1 MPQFDISSFF
11 NQVFWLG
18 LFFSIFYFL
27 VVGFLLPDIVSGVK
41 ARSKKEKAEF
51 SLVFNELLTFNKTRL
66 LLVVN
71 QKLPKIKVNSKFS
84 SAL

>member
-41 ARSKKEKAEF
+41 ARSKKEKAEL
-51 SLVFNELLTFNKTRL
+51 SLVFNESLIFNKTKL

-71 QKLPKIKVNSKFS
+71 HKLSQIKVNSKFG